1 MFTSDRPTGNDPL
14 IGPVDLEWAR
24 NVLRGMSS
32 QSFLKRYRSPA
43 LILSHRQGITTMEE
57 TSNFNMTRR
66 ATLRGPTIQAGVS
79 LITQKKRSPMN
90 AKQVSMGRSSRS
102 DVCVKIATI
111 SKVHLYFE
119 KVEET
124 WTVLDN
130 GSTNGTFLKDQ
141 KLNANEPNILASG
154 DMIYLGPD
162 LGAIFL
168 MPNDL
173 MHYVL
178 G

>member
-1 MFTSDRPTGNDPL
+1 MFASDRPSGNDPL

-32 QSFLKRYRSPA
+32 QSFLKRYKNPA
-43 LILSHRQGITTMEE
+43 LILSHRQGVKTMDES
-57 TSNFNMTRR
+57 TNLNLTRR
-66 ATLRGPTIQAGVS
+66 ATLRGPTIQAGVTLLAQRNRGVTEVS
-79 LITQKKRSPMN
+79 R
-90 AKQVSMGRSSRS
+90 VSMGRSNRA
-102 DVCVKIATI
+102 DICVKIATI
-111 SKVHLYFE
+111 SKAHIYFE
-119 KVEET
+119 KIEND

-130 GSTNGTFLKDQ
+130 ESTNGTFLGDQ
-141 KLNANEPNILASG
+141 RLDPNDRHILASG